1 MTSSASDFGR
11 YLQSVAERD
20 IDLLLMEEFHV
31 DPRFAAWFASLAG
44 IGPNAIFDGAWHSV
58 NDQDG
63 ETDLLLRVRD
73 GNQRVAM
80 LIENKI
86 GAAPQDEQ
94 DIRYHLRGQRAQEA
108 GRYERFVTAICAPQV
123 YLDSVPSS
131 SAYEHL
137 IAYELIGDWF
147 GRQDNARARWRRAII
162 AEAIEQGRRGYTMK
176 VHAGRTAF
184 HMAYWMVMQE
194 EYPEFIMARP
204 GAKGPKSSWI
214 RFKGPAFPRGVTLN
228 HKNDQGCMD
237 LEFERTMVAD
247 LTSRRSASW
256 PAGIQ
261 FAQTGK
267 SAVLRLP
274 VPSCDMDRALADQAP
289 LVHEA
294 FVAARKL
301 APLASMMTTR

>member
-1 MTSSASDFGR
+1 MSSAAPDFGR

-31 DPRFAAWFASLAG
+31 DPAFAAWFASRAG
-44 IGPNAIFDGAWHSV
+44 IGTDAIFDGAWHSL

-63 ETDLLLRVRD
+63 ETDLLLRVRV
-73 GNQRVAM
+73 GNQRVAL

-94 DIRYHLRGQRAQEA
+94 DLRYHLRGRRAQEA

-123 YLDSVPSS
+123 YLDGVPGS

-137 IAYELIGDWF
+137 IPYELIRDWF
-147 GRQDNARARWRRAII
+147 GRQDNARASWRRSII
-162 AEAIEQGRRGYTMK
+162 EEAIEQGRRGYTMK

-184 HMAYWMVMQE
+184 HMAYWLTMQE
-194 EYPEFIMARP
+194 QYPEFNMAKP
-204 GAKGPKSSWI
+204 GPKGPSSSWM
-214 RFKGPAFPRGVTLN
+214 RFKGSDFPKGVTLN

-237 LEFERTMVAD
+237 LEFERTIITD
-247 LTSRRSASW
+247 LTARRSVSW
-256 PAGIQ
+256 PEGIRV
-261 FAQTGK
+261 AQTGK

-274 VPSCDMDRALADQAP
+274 IASCDMDRPLADQAA

-294 FVAARKL
+294 FDAARKL
-301 APLASMMTTR
+301 APLARIMTA

>member
-1 MTSSASDFGR
+1 MTSADQDFGN

-31 DPRFAAWFASLAG
+31 DPDFAAWFASLAG
-44 IGPNAIFDGAWHSV
+44 VGPDAIVEGAWHSL

-63 ETDLLLRVRD
+63 ETDLLLRVRV
-73 GNQRVAM
+73 GKERVAL

-94 DIRYHLRGQRAQEA
+94 DLRYHLRGRRAQEA

-123 YLDSVPSS
+123 YLDGVPSS

-137 IAYELIGDWF
+137 IAYELISGWF
-147 GRQDNARARWRRAII
+147 GRQDNARARWRQSIM

-184 HMAYWMVMQE
+184 HMAYWMMIQE
-194 EYPEFIMARP
+194 QFPEFIMAKP
-204 GAKGPKSSWI
+204 GPKGPSSSWM
-214 RFKGPAFPRGVTLN
+214 RFKGRDFPKGVTLN

-237 LEFERTMVAD
+237 LEFQGTTVAD
-247 LTSRRSASW
+247 LTARRSAAW
-256 PAGIQ
+256 PEGIRI
-261 FAQTGK
+261 AQTGK
-267 SAVLRLP
+267 SAVLRLAI
-274 VPSCDMDRALADQAP
+274 PSCDMDRALADQAP
-289 LVHEA
+289 IVHNA
-294 FVAARKL
+294 FAAARKL
-301 APLASMMTTR
+301 APLAGIMMV